1 MVHHWLNSFCTL
13 AKIGGN
19 QGRDVCW
26 VTSLVFSPLGLLC
39 GIVDVLEKFGNCR
52 CEISKGGSC

>member
-39 GIVDVLEKFGNCR
+39 GIVDVLEKLGIDALN
-52 CEISKGGSC
+52 